1 MQRGSVRSGLVAALG
16 LGLVGAT
23 DSLFVAESGAAAAAL
38 PNPCTLAPVAL
49 VALVAPALGV
59 APSAV
64 HAVAQRS
71 QVDGITVRT
80 CSFTHGSVHVTVT
93 VAPAAYGSG
102 GFGGVPGLVIS
113 HPAGIGGDSAFLQD
127 ARTGDVFASVHFI
140 KGPYWAEAYSNAHVP
155 ATGVLALGRHVYAH
169 LA

>member
-1 MQRGSVRSGLVAALG
+1 MQRGSVRSGLVAGLG

-23 DSLFVAESGAAAAAL
+23 GSLFVAEPGAAAAAL
-38 PNPCTLAPVAL
+38 PNPCT
-49 VALVAPALGV
+49 LVAPALGV

-80 CSFTHGSVHVTVT
+80 CSFTHGSVHVTVK

-113 HPAGIGGDSAFLQD
+113 HPAGIGGDSAYLQD
-127 ARTGDVFASVHFI
+127 FRTGDVFASVHFI

-155 ATGVLALGRHVYAH
+155 ATGVLAPGRHVYAH

>member
-1 MQRGSVRSGLVAALG
+1 MQRGSVRFFLVVALG

-23 DSLFVAESGAAAAAL
+23 GSQFVAASGAAAATL
-38 PNPCTLAPVAL
+38 PNACTLAPAS
-49 VALVAPALGV
+49 LVAPALGV
-59 APSAV
+59 APSTL
-64 HAVAQRS
+64 HAVPQISR
-71 QVDGITVRT
+71 VDGFTVHI

-102 GFGGVPGLVIS
+102 GFGGVPGLVVS
-113 HPAGIGGDSAFLQD
+113 HPAGIGGHGAFLWD
-127 ARTGDVFASVHFI
+127 SRTGNVFASVYFV

-155 ATGVLALGRHVYAH
+155 PTGDLALGRYVYAH